1 MDWLLLL
8 FAGAFEVSMTF
19 GLGKT
24 RGAAGFEF
32 CLCAG
37 GFLIPAAL
45 SMGLLAKASQTLP
58 LGTAYAVRTGIGAVG
73 TVLVG
78 ILVFKE
84 PAASLRLFF
93 LFTLIAFLIGLKLVS
108 Q

>member
-8 FAGAFEVSMTF
+8 FAGVFEVSMTF
-19 GLGKT
+19 GLGKA

-45 SMGLLAKASQTLP
+45 SMGLLAKASQTPP
-58 LGTAYAVRTGIGAVG
+58 LMPSGRVSVPW
-73 TVLVG
+73 
-78 ILVFKE
+78 E
-84 PAASLRLFF
+84 PFLSASWFSKSQRRL
-93 LFTLIAFLIGLKLVS
+93 
-108 Q
+108 